1 MVTKTDI
8 QWIGQLLCLLI
19 TTSALASAPPKIMLA
34 KTYQP
39 EQHIKLEH
47 YWVSEK
53 LDGAR
58 AYWDGEHLLSRQ
70 GNIFHA
76 PPWFTADFPKQPLDG
91 ELWIGRNSFQL
102 LIGTIRKKRPE
113 HTAWKQVKYMV
124 FDLPASKAPFSTRL
138 VQLKKMIPNNNSVLR
153 VVKQFKVSE
162 SVRLME
168 KLEQV
173 IAVGGEGLMLHRGD
187 SLYQSGRS
195 QNLLKVKRFQDA
207 EAVVTKHLPGKGRF
221 SGMLGSIEVQ
231 MPNGK
236 RFRIG
241 SGFSNQEREE
251 PPAIGST
258 ITYQY
263 FSLSKKGIPRFA
275 TFLRERAHF

>member
-1 MVTKTDI
+1 MVTKTNI
-8 QWIGQLLCLLI
+8 QRIGQLLCLLI

-34 KTYQP
+34 KVYQP
-39 EQHIKLEH
+39 EQRINLEH
-47 YWVSEK
+47 YWASEK

-76 PPWFTADFPKQPLDG
+76 PSWFTADFPKQPLDG
-91 ELWIGRNSFQL
+91 ELWIGRNSFQM
-102 LIGTIRKKRPE
+102 LISTLRKKRPE
-113 HTAWKQVKYMV
+113 HTAWKRVKYMV
-124 FDLPASKAPFSTRL
+124 FDLPTSKMPFSTRL
-138 VQLKKMIPNNNSVLR
+138 VQLKKLIPNNSSKLR
-153 VVKQFKVSE
+153 VVKQFRVSG
-162 SVRLME
+162 SAHLME

-173 IAVGGEGLMLHRGD
+173 IAAGGEGLMLHRGD

-195 QNLLKVKRFQDA
+195 QDLLKVKRFQDA
-207 EAVVTKHLPGKGRF
+207 EAVVTKHLPGKGRL
-221 SGMLGSIEVQ
+221 SGMLGSVEVQ

-241 SGFSNQEREE
+241 SGFSNQERKE
-251 PPAIGST
+251 PPTIGST

-263 FSLSKKGIPRFA
+263 FGLSKKGIPRFA
-275 TFLRERAHF
+275 TFLRKRAPF

>member
-8 QWIGQLLCLLI
+8 QWIGHLLCLLI
-19 TTSALASAPPKIMLA
+19 TTSVLASAPPEIMLA
-34 KTYQP
+34 KVYQP
-39 EQHIKLEH
+39 EQPINLEH

-58 AYWDGEHLLSRQ
+58 AYWNGEHLLSRQ

-102 LIGTIRKKRPE
+102 LISTIRKKRPE
-113 HTAWKQVKYMV
+113 HTAWRQVKYRV
-124 FDLPASKAPFSTRL
+124 FDLPTSKAPFSTRL
-138 VQLKKMIPNNNSVLR
+138 VQLKKIIPNDSPVLSL
-153 VVKQFKVSE
+153 VKQFKVSGNAHLMA
-162 SVRLME
+162 RLD
-168 KLEQV
+168 Q
-173 IAVGGEGLMLHRGD
+173 IISAGGEGLMLHRGD

-195 QNLLKVKRFQDA
+195 QDLLKVKRFQDA

-221 SGMLGSIEVQ
+221 RGMLGSVEVQ
-231 MPNGK
+231 MPNGI

-241 SGFSNQEREE
+241 SGFSDQERKV
-251 PPAIGST
+251 PPAIGSI
-258 ITYQY
+258 ITYKY
-263 FSLSKKGIPRFA
+263 FGLSNKGIPRFA
-275 TFLRERAHF
+275 SFLRKRADF